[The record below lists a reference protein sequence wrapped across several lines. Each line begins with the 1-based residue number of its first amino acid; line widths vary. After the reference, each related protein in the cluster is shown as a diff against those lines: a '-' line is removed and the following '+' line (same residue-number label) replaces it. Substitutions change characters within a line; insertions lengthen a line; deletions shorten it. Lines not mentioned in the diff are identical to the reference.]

1 MLYNLLKNNIVSF
14 TFRKVNGE
22 VRHAIGTRNLALAE
36 KHTCTSIPRPKN
48 EEQPNSYFDIEKM
61 GWRSYKPELL
71 ISINKVIDASGF
83 PAKVY
88 PTNPTPETP
97 APKTAETDRAPIS
110 GILGGFSVSKEEV
123 RKDWEE
129 LGKDIDLLP
138 LGGLG
143 GMPIGIG
150 AALGGGAKVGT
161 PKMERDGI
169 ALPISGMGGGSEM
182 TIDDFARLIA
192 KYVVAELLAKLTR

>member
-1 MLYNLLKNNIVSF
+1 MLRNLLKNNIVEF
-14 TFRKVNGE
+14 TFRKKDGSI
-22 VRHAIGTRNLALAE
+22 RKARGTRNL
-36 KHTCTSIPRPKN
+36 SIASACGCNVPTPKG
-48 EEQPNSYFDIEKM
+48 EEQPNSYYDIDKDA
-61 GWRSYKPELL
+61 WRSYIPANVLSIDGVFARTDTEFAKKPTLMNEPP
-71 ISINKVIDASGF
+71 K
-83 PAKVY
+83 
-88 PTNPTPETP
+88 ET
-97 APKTAETDRAPIS
+97 KTAETDRAPIS

-143 GMPIGIG
+143 GMPIVIG
-150 AALGGGAKVGT
+150 APAHSPKIGT
-161 PKMERDGI
+161 PKMGRDGI